1 VQAQP
6 ASKHWNFC
14 VPSKAEAGTIERM
27 SWYFTLLVCGLFL
40 IGIEIFVP
48 GGVLGIF
55 GAAAL
60 IGAAVVGFN
69 IFPLW
74 LGWLSVFVILA
85 LTGLAV
91 FIWMKYLPQSPI
103 GKALSLSQSIT
114 KKDQDDSPWKTGM
127 TGTTLSELRPAG
139 KALIDSQRADV
150 IADDGAWIGHDTAI
164 EVIRVEGNRIYVK
177 ETDV

>member
-1 VQAQP
+1 MVL
-6 ASKHWNFC
+6 
-14 VPSKAEAGTIERM
+14 
-27 SWYFTLLVCGLFL
+27 YFTLLVCGLFL

-60 IGAAVVGFN
+60 IGAAIVGFT
-69 IFPLW
+69 IFPAW

-85 LTGLAV
+85 LAGLAV

-114 KKDQDDSPWKTGM
+114 KKDQDDSPWKIGM

-139 KALIDSQRADV
+139 KAMIEGQRADV
-150 IADDGAWIGHDTAI
+150 IADNGAWIEHDSTI

-177 ETDV
+177 EKNV

>member
-1 VQAQP
+1 
-6 ASKHWNFC
+6 
-14 VPSKAEAGTIERM
+14 M
-27 SWYFTLLVCGLFL
+27 SWYITLLACGLFL

-60 IGAAVVGFN
+60 IGAAVIGFN
-69 IFPLW
+69 IFPMW

-103 GKALSLSQSIT
+103 GKALSLSQKIT
-114 KKDQDDSPWKTGM
+114 KKDQDDSAWKPGM
-127 TGTTLSELRPAG
+127 TGTALSELRPSG
-139 KALIDSQRADV
+139 KAMIENQRADV
-150 IADDGAWIGHDTAI
+150 IADNGTWIGHNAAI
-164 EVIRVEGNRIYVK
+164 EIVRVSGNRIYVK
-177 ETDV
+177 ETNV

>member
-1 VQAQP
+1 
-6 ASKHWNFC
+6 
-14 VPSKAEAGTIERM
+14 M
-27 SWYFTLLVCGLFL
+27 SWYITLLACGLFL

-60 IGAAVVGFN
+60 IAAAVIGFN

-74 LGWLSVFVILA
+74 LGWLSVFVILG

-103 GKALSLSQSIT
+103 GRALSLSQKID
-114 KKDQDDSPWKTGM
+114 KKDRDDSPWKPGM
-127 TGTTLSELRPAG
+127 TGTAVSELRPAG
-139 KALIDSQRADV
+139 KAVIEGQRADV
-150 IADDGAWIGHDTAI
+150 VAENGTFIDQDTPVKI
-164 EVIRVEGNRIYVK
+164 VRVSGNRIYV
-177 ETDV
+177 EEMEE